1 MRVNWR
7 VSLVLGSVAL
17 VTLVLVGCGR
27 GGGAQGGGGEQD
39 NYTIQLSHVV
49 ATETPKGLAAEKFKE
64 LLEQKSEGR
73 VTVEIF
79 PNSQLFGDEDE
90 LQAIQSGAVQ
100 MIAPTTSKFTTIATN
115 MQVLDLP
122 FIFDNYD
129 DFAEITARDTPVG
142 GILYENEQL
151 ASNNIQVLG
160 LWPDG
165 FKQLA
170 SNTPIRAPENLQG
183 LNIRVQPAP
192 ALRSMFETWGAQPTT
207 IAFGEL
213 YTALEQGVV
222 SGHENP
228 YSVIFGSK
236 ANQVQPY
243 ITESSH
249 GTNVSV
255 AAIGSDYFNSLPS
268 DLQQAVTESAD
279 EAAAY
284 GRQIALEENSQGKE
298 DILAAGTTEI
308 IELTPEQR
316 QAFRDVVVPT
326 VWDQYAEEIGG
337 DVIEYVKDQQDPGGN
352 VIEYTT
358 AG

>member
-1 MRVNWR
+1 
-7 VSLVLGSVAL
+7 LVAL
-17 VTLVLVGCGR
+17 VALVLVGCGAR
-27 GGGAQGGGGEQD
+27 GGGVQGGDGEQE

-64 LLEQKSEGR
+64 LLEQNSEGR
-73 VTVEIF
+73 ITVEVF
-79 PNSQLFGDEDE
+79 PNSQLYGDEDE
-90 LQAIQSGAVQ
+90 MQAIQSGAVQ
-100 MIAPTTSKFTTIATN
+100 MIAPTTSKFTTIAPD

-142 GILYENEQL
+142 EILYENEEL

-170 SNTPIRAPENLQG
+170 ANTPIRAPEDVRG

-192 ALRSMFETWGAQPTT
+192 VLRSMFEAWGAQPTT

-236 ANQVQPY
+236 ANQVQSY
-243 ITESSH
+243 MTESSH

-255 AAIGSDYFNSLPS
+255 AAISQDFFGSLPS
-268 DLQQAVTESAD
+268 DLQQAVIDSAD

-284 GRQIALEENSQGKE
+284 GRQIALEENTQGKE

-308 IELTPEQR
+308 IEPTPEQR
-316 QAFRDVVVPT
+316 QAFRDVVVPQ
-326 VWDQYAEEIGG
+326 VWDEYAEGIGE
-337 DVIEYVKDQQDPGGN
+337 DVIEYLKDQQDSDDD
-352 VIEYTT
+352 VVEYTT
-358 AG
+358 G